1 MLWALLAP
9 WTPAIG
15 PAAPHALQWHTTP
28 RHALADTL
36 CFCGHPPGS
45 SHGDLRVSLALKR
58 KKWARLAP
66 WWKAMGLRQVGA
78 LGTLDVMIYH
88 PTSLRNLVSEVTRTP
103 VMGL

>member
-1 MLWALLAP
+1 
-9 WTPAIG
+9 
-15 PAAPHALQWHTTP
+15 
-28 RHALADTL
+28 
-36 CFCGHPPGS
+36 
-45 SHGDLRVSLALKR
+45 VSLALKR